1 MKPTRYSLLFRT
13 LFLTVLL
20 LTGFAGR
27 TRAQSGPYGNEWI
40 VPGQTYYKVQ
50 TVQDGLYHLDYAYL
64 TKAGLGAGTDLN
76 RLQLWRRGKEVAINV
91 SGNAAALDASSVVEF
106 FGQRNDA
113 ALDRGMF
120 KRASDQAQPYF
131 SFYTDTAAY
140 FLTIGAAPGKRM
152 APAAA
157 GTAAPAPYWLKS
169 ELRVQAVQFQDVDS
183 TAYLFQPWA
192 EANEAYLSGNT
203 RTGNSGYFAVDSV
216 LRVAAG
222 GPNPRVEMQL
232 AGGSRAPHAANL
244 FVLEPQSQTW
254 RQLGTVSF
262 APYTHL
268 KVGYDV
274 QRTDIG
280 ADGKVT
286 IRLDVTGTQTV
297 QNNYDFIR
305 VAYLRVVYPQTAAW
319 VPNRRSVFLVGDSTA
334 DAPVSYYALD
344 GTPPGLQG
352 FDVTD
357 AYNVQRVA
365 GTAAGGGPRGFGFPN
380 TTALTRRYLLAD
392 TDRPLVP
399 PPARLVRF
407 RTLLPTAANFLIVS
421 NKLLMAPAGNVANP
435 VRAYADYRASAAG
448 GKYDTLVVTSNQ
460 LYDQFHYGEK
470 SALAVRH
477 FALWMLADKSRE
489 KFLLLLGKGY
499 RTGQDNLSIRN
510 NPIRDLV
517 PTSTRAGS
525 DIFFSADWPNSNYV
539 AGMVTGRLATQTPD
553 QVVSYLNKLKEHEA
567 LGLEPWRFNALDLA
581 GGEDPAQFEQFQS
594 YVNGYKQQ
602 IESPCF
608 SGRVVKTYTRST
620 IGDNSTFPVN
630 INIAKE
636 LNTGLSLITYFG
648 HGSNYVFD
656 LNLGYLNDPVNNYHN
671 KGKYPVMFYNGCVA
685 GNAFTTGFTIGE
697 DWTLT
702 PDRGAI
708 GFLAESGFG
717 FDGELN
723 VTQTLMYKIL
733 LNEPAWFGKPIAA
746 VWNEV
751 ARRLQPP
758 RGDDP
763 YLSSTL
769 MSTVWQ
775 GDPALRLFAPAKP
788 DLVITND
795 SLQLQAADN
804 QPILASSPTFKLVIR
819 AGNLGSGC
827 GAEKVDVCVT
837 RKYPTSTGRADDAY
851 SFSFPTTQRNTTFTV
866 DIPNAGNVFG
876 ENTFIVKLDCNN
888 QIDELSETNNE
899 GQLKYN
905 FLQGGV
911 SLLSPPEF
919 TIVPSP
925 AVRLVG
931 QTNIAGADARD
942 FAMELDTVP
951 TFNSTLLQR
960 TTVTGRLLAEWQP
973 TLPAL
978 AGRDSLVWYWRLR
991 LQTPQAG
998 ESDAWVAS
1006 SFRVIKGSAGGWS
1019 QSHYGQFQR
1028 DARQRLDVTAPAGR
1042 WDFGDTPRPITV
1054 RTQGASGGNTFQS
1067 TYGITFDGNSPFIY
1081 NCGLDQPGLLVTVYD
1096 GRTLRPVRTVPGA
1109 YDSCGTA
1116 PTSFYRFNGI
1126 NDPARQAQLVQL
1138 LGSVPD
1144 GDYVA
1149 AVSVNQ
1155 VNFTGFSAEL
1165 KAAFA
1170 GLGSQLMATLQD
1182 GDPFAFVGQKGPNP
1196 HPVQEQTYD
1205 PNGAGGRYEQIVTLN
1220 GALRARGGSGVVTS
1234 ALIGPAQQWTTLF
1247 HTVRS
1252 GATGSYTLRVLGVD
1266 ANGKTT
1272 ELNPDVKS
1280 RDFSLAD
1287 VSAQQYPYLQLQL
1300 QVRDTLNRMA
1310 PQLRQWLVT
1319 YQGVPEGVVRPDLAA
1334 ADAYTA
1340 ATLTK
1345 QAAGGYITVPVK
1357 FENVSGLDFGT
1368 PLKAEITLRDAA
1380 NRTSTTL
1387 VEYKGGVLKAGET
1400 ATIDAQASVINLASG
1415 VVTGS
1420 VNVNPRLLPELY
1432 YYNNELVLPPFTVT
1446 NNSAPPVLDVAFDG
1460 QHILNG
1466 DIVSP
1471 TPVVTVQLQN
1481 NNLLRPIKDPNSF
1494 SLFLL
1499 RPGATTPEQINVNS
1513 SAVVFSADSA
1523 KGTARIEYRPGKT
1536 AQLSDGVYTLIA
1548 QGRDA
1553 AGTVAG
1559 TQEYRVQ
1566 FEVIT
1571 ASTITHLYPYPN
1583 PVTSKT
1589 RFVFTLTGAE
1599 MPRNMK
1605 IQILSLTG
1613 RVVREIM
1620 MAELGPLH
1628 IGNNIT
1634 DYAWDGTDEYGD
1646 RLANGTYL
1654 YRVVMDDPGSQ
1665 FARRATAGDKAFKKD
1680 WGKLVLLR

>member
-1 MKPTRYSLLFRT
+1 MKPTRYSSPWSLLLGT
-13 LFLTVLL
+13 LALL

-27 TRAQSGPYGNEWI
+27 AQTQPEPYGNEWI
-40 VPGQTYYKVQ
+40 VPSQTYYKVQ
-50 TVQDGLYHLDYAYL
+50 TAYDGLFHLDYAYL
-64 TKAGLGAGTDLN
+64 TKAGLGAGTDLS
-76 RLQLWRRGKEVAINV
+76 RLQLWRRGKELAINIL
-91 SGNAAALDASSVVEF
+91 GNTATLDPSSVVEF
-106 FGQRNDA
+106 FGQYNDG
-113 ALDRGMF
+113 ALDRGMY
-120 KRASDQAQPYF
+120 RQASFQAQPYYSLF
-131 SFYTDTAAY
+131 TDSAAY
-140 FLTIGAAPGKRM
+140 FLTVGAAPGKRM
-152 APAAA
+152 AAAA
-157 GTAAPAPYWLKS
+157 AAPAPPVAYWMKS
-169 ELRVQAVQFQDVDS
+169 ILRLPMYDYQDIDS
-183 TAYLFQPWA
+183 THFVLQSWA
-192 EANEAYLSGNT
+192 DANEGFFSGRI
-203 RTGNSGYFAVDSV
+203 RTGTSTEFPIDSV
-216 LRVAAG
+216 VRMAATGPAPQVDLRLV
-222 GPNPRVEMQL
+222 
-232 AGGSRAPHAANL
+232 GGSRTPHAANVYIL
-244 FVLEPQSQTW
+244 QPQDNTW
-254 RQLGTVSF
+254 RLLGATTF
-262 APYTHL
+262 DAFRYT
-268 KVGYDV
+268 DV
-274 QRTDIG
+274 RYPVRRSDIG
-280 ADGKVT
+280 ANR
-286 IRLDVTGTQTV
+286 RLVLRVEATGTQTV
-297 QNNYDFIR
+297 LGDYDNVR
-305 VAYLRVVYPQTAAW
+305 VAYYRVTYPQTAVW
-319 VPNRRSVFLVGDSTA
+319 PVGSTA
-334 DAPVSYYALD
+334 TLISNDTTADNAAAYYALNSA
-344 GTPPGLQG
+344 PAGLRG

-357 AYNVQRVA
+357 VYNAQRVD
-365 GTAAGGGPRGFGFPN
+365 GGAAGGARAFSFPGS
-380 TTALTRRYLLAD
+380 AARTRRYLLAD
-392 TDRPLVP
+392 IDKAAVP
-399 PPARLVRF
+399 PPARRIRF
-407 RTLLPTAANFLIVS
+407 RDLAPKAANFLIVS
-421 NKLLMAPAGNVANP
+421 SPVLMHPAGDLANP

-448 GKYDTLVVTSNQ
+448 GKYDTLVVTNQ
-460 LYDQFHYGEK
+460 ELFDQFHYGEK
-470 SALAVRH
+470 SALAIRH
-477 FALWMLADKSRE
+477 FTLFMLTDQSRE
-489 KFLLLLGKGY
+489 KCLLLLGKGY
-499 RTGQDNLSIRN
+499 QTGEKGFFTRQHFEL
-510 NPIRDLV
+510 DLV
-517 PTSTRAGS
+517 TASTRACS
-525 DIFFSADWPNSNYV
+525 DYFFSADWAHNKYV
-539 AGMVTGRLATQTPD
+539 SGLLTGRVAARTPEH
-553 QVVSYLNKLKEHEA
+553 VAAYLSKLKEHEA
-567 LGLEPWRFNALDLA
+567 LGAEPWRLNALNLS
-581 GGEDPAQFEQFQS
+581 GGEDPDQFAQFRG
-594 YVNGYKQQ
+594 YVDTYKAE

-608 SGRVVKTYTRST
+608 QGKVVKTYTKAAQGTLYS
-620 IGDNSTFPVN
+620 FPIN

-636 LNTGLSLITYFG
+636 LNAGLSLISYFG
-648 HGSNYVFD
+648 HGSYYNLD
-656 LNLGYLNDPVNNYHN
+656 LNIGYINDPVNGYTN

-685 GNAFTTGFTIGE
+685 GNAFADALTIGE
-697 DWTLT
+697 DWTLAA
-702 PDRGAI
+702 DKGAI
-708 GFLAESGFG
+708 GFMCQSGFG
-717 FDGELN
+717 FDGVLHRA
-723 VTQTLMYKIL
+723 QTLMYQVL
-733 LNEPAWFGKPIAA
+733 LNEPAWFGKPITAA
-746 VWNEV
+746 WQEV
-751 ARRLQPP
+751 ARRLQPT

-763 YLSSTL
+763 YISSTL
-769 MSTVWQ
+769 MNTVWQ

-804 QPILASSPTFKLVIR
+804 EPILASTPSFKLVVR
-819 AGNLGSGC
+819 AGNLGNGC
-827 GAEKVDVCVT
+827 GVDTVSLCVT
-837 RKYPTSTGRADDAY
+837 RQYPTTAGRPDDTYTFAL
-851 SFSFPTTQRNTTFTV
+851 PMPQRTTTFTV
-866 DIPNAGNVFG
+866 DIPNTGNVFG
-876 ENTFIVKLDCNN
+876 ENTFTVKLDCDNK
-888 QIDELSETNNE
+888 IDELNEQNNT

-911 SLLSPPEF
+911 SALSPPEF
-919 TIVPSP
+919 AIVPTP
-925 AVRLVG
+925 AVHLVG
-931 QTNIAGADARD
+931 QLNITGPDTRS

-951 TFNSTLLQR
+951 TFNSGLLQR
-960 TTVTGRLLAEWQP
+960 TTTTGRLLAEWRP
-973 TLPAL
+973 ALPAL
-978 AGRDSLVWYWRLR
+978 AGRDSVVWYWRLR

-998 ESDAWVAS
+998 ENDAWATS
-1006 SFRVIKGSAGGWS
+1006 SFRVIKGTEGWS

-1028 DARQRLDVTAPAGR
+1028 DARQRLDVAAPAGR
-1042 WDFGDTPRPITV
+1042 WEFGDAPRPITL
-1054 RTQGASGGNTFQS
+1054 RTQGANAGNTFQS
-1067 TYGITFDGNSPFIY
+1067 TFGIIFDGNTPFVY
-1081 NCGLDQPGLLVTVYD
+1081 NCFIDQPGMLVAVYD
-1096 GRTLRPVRTVPGA
+1096 GRTLRPVRTVAGV
-1109 YDSCGTA
+1109 YDSCGLA
-1116 PTSFYRFNGI
+1116 PTSYYRFDGI
-1126 NDPARQAQLVQL
+1126 NNPARQAQLLQL
-1138 LGSVPD
+1138 LQNVPA

-1149 AVSVNQ
+1149 LVSVNK
-1155 VNFTGFSAEL
+1155 VNFTSFSTEL

-1170 GLGSQLMATLQD
+1170 DLGSRLIATLQD
-1182 GDPFAFVGQKGPNP
+1182 GDPLAFVGQKGPDA

-1205 PNGAGGRYEQIVTLN
+1205 PNGAGGRYEQVVALSGT
-1220 GALRARGGSGVVTS
+1220 LRARGGSGVITS
-1234 ALIGPAQQWTTLF
+1234 TLIGPARQWTTLF
-1247 HTVRS
+1247 HTVRPT
-1252 GATGSYTLRVLGVD
+1252 ATGSYALRVLGVD
-1266 ANGKTT
+1266 ANGKAT

-1280 RDFSLAD
+1280 RDFSLAG

-1300 QVRDTLNRMA
+1300 QLRDTLNGLA

-1334 ADAYTA
+1334 ADAYAA

-1400 ATIDAQASVINLASG
+1400 ATIDATASVINLASG

-1420 VNVNPRLLPELY
+1420 VNVNPRLLPEQY

-1471 TPVVTVQLQN
+1471 APVVTVQLQN

-1494 SLFLL
+1494 SVFLL
-1499 RPGATTPEQINVNS
+1499 RPGATTPEQINVTS

-1536 AQLSDGVYTLIA
+1536 AQLADGVYTLIA

-1599 MPRNMK
+1599 MPRNLK